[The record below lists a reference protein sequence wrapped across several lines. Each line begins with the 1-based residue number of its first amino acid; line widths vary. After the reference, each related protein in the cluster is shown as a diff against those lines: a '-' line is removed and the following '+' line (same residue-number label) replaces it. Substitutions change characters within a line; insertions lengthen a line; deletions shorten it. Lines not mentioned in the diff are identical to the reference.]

1 MSTTAI
7 PIDDD
12 VLEILRGLGEE
23 PERAVLEATVFE
35 LFRRGELSRGRG
47 AQILGIDLLAF
58 MRAASARGIPVFDA
72 EPEEFDADLER
83 ARGLL
88 GR

>member
-7 PIDDD
+7 PIDDE
-12 VLEILRGLGEE
+12 LLAILGREGED
-23 PERAVLEATVFE
+23 PARALQEAAVMD
-35 LFRRGELSRGRG
+35 LFRMGAISRGRG